1 MKVNKT
7 QALMFI
13 LELLIKNKQISKS
26 DIQDQI
32 SISDVT
38 FRRYIQEVRAYLNNF
53 DMPYSLIY
61 SKLDDI
67 YYLKNN

>member
-38 FRRYIQEVRAYLNNF
+38 FRRYIQEVRAYLINF

-61 SKLDDI
+61 NKLDDI